1 MAIRSLNCFVFI
13 LLVSAVLGNKFF
25 QEVIK
30 DAARPLPTYT
40 CVSIL
45 GVCGKTFSE
54 DRCYQLC
61 YDYFNDLN
69 PQPHCDQYPGFDE
82 ECLAMSNY
90 SAVDGKLYCKPHF
103 EQLYKETGS
112 KPPPSGKQGELNRA
126 PSKVSSLFSGTQE
139 KCDVCTKTV
148 YPLEKPLDHSEQPSE
163 LIVTVEEKFYH
174 KSCFRCA
181 HGGCNLTTSN
191 YAALDG
197 ILYCKPHFAQLFKEK
212 GSYTHLTET
221 TTSKKNALA
230 HDTITSNGS
239 EQLDENSTP
248 ELTVHDDI

>member
-1 MAIRSLNCFVFI
+1 MAYYGTTQKCNACDKVVHFVEMMSPDGIPYHKNCFKC
-13 LLVSAVLGNKFF
+13 S
-25 QEVIK
+25 
-30 DAARPLPTYT
+30 
-40 CVSIL
+40 
-45 GVCGKTFSE
+45 
-54 DRCYQLC
+54 
-61 YDYFNDLN
+61 
-69 PQPHCDQYPGFDE
+69 HCNGS
-82 ECLAMSNY
+82 LAMSNY

-112 KPPPSGKQGELNRA
+112 KPPPCGKQGELNRA
-126 PSKVSSLFSGTQE
+126 PSKVSTLFCGTQE

-148 YPLEKPLDHSEQPSE
+148 YPLEK
-163 LIVTVEEKFYH
+163 VTVEEKFYH

-230 HDTITSNGS
+230 QDTITSNGS